1 MWFSFINIAMLA
13 GLATV
18 VLPVVAHL
26 LSKRRYDVVQWG
38 AMQFLQLGQRTRR
51 RIRLQDLLLLLLRML
66 LLACLVLAL
75 ARPYGQGAL
84 FAKLANR
91 TSRDIVFI
99 IDGSGS
105 MGWERPDGTPHA
117 AAIQWVHDALE
128 DLNPGD
134 TVAVI
139 DARFRNRWL
148 VHPATSNTARV
159 RTALDQIPAPT
170 GTSNLIEALLEAV
183 RLLATTENTTR
194 EVILLTDG
202 QALPWQID
210 DEFGF
215 QRIDDLLSQPDIVP
229 SVAVVNLSDSEDE
242 RANCSVGKIELSREL
257 TVPGFPIRF
266 RTTIRQ
272 SGGRATQK
280 EVALAVNGQPAP
292 ESTRGV
298 SLLPNGEAVLEFEH
312 VFPVE
317 GFFRVSLAIEADQL
331 PQDDLSEAIVV
342 VEDGVPVLLVD
353 GEPKVDETQTET
365 FFLASAFSASGDE
378 SKWVKATT
386 VPPAGLTAEALA
398 QSRVVFLCN
407 VTQLT
412 RQQQL
417 ALVDFVVAGG
427 GVVFAPGG
435 ITNSAHWNQF
445 TLADTQPFLPAELVT
460 IETAADDPDDKLTIE
475 SLSLESPW
483 LEGFKQES
491 GVDLWTSRFSRYWEL
506 KPYTSTPQPAGDVT
520 EDTASQNIVAAR
532 LVNGKPFLVS
542 KQLGSGTILQLAA
555 PLDADWSTLPARNDF
570 VPFVHEMVFRLSSFH
585 APHNVEVGMPLQI
598 ELDDEERARDFFVDG
613 PGVSQAI
620 PESNSSGRKR
630 LAVFTETAIPGRY
643 HFEKK
648 NAPQPQQIPF
658 IVTDDRQEADLT
670 PLDALGWETL
680 LANDRMQPINE
691 MSELTRQIQSK
702 HSQTELWWLVL
713 LILLILLTCEVAL
726 TRKMLREGHAE
737 LTELSLQ
744 ETAHA

>member
-1 MWFSFINIAMLA
+1 MLA

-26 LSKRRYDVVQWG
+26 LSKRRYDVVDWG

-51 RIRLQDLLLLLLRML
+51 RIRLQDLLLLFLRML
-66 LLACLVLAL
+66 LLACLVFAL
-75 ARPYGQGAL
+75 ARPYGQGAI

-105 MGWERPDGTPHA
+105 MGWEGPDGTPHA

-148 VHPATSNTARV
+148 VHPATSSTARV
-159 RTALDQIPAPT
+159 RAALDQIPAPT
-170 GTSNLIEALLEAV
+170 GTSNLVEAVLEAV
-183 RLLATTENTTR
+183 RLLATTQNTTR

-215 QRIDDLLSQPDIVP
+215 QRIDDLLSQPDVIP
-229 SVAVVNLSDSEDE
+229 SIAVVNLSDSPDE
-242 RANCSVGKIELSREL
+242 RANCSVGNIELSREL

-272 SGGRATQK
+272 SGGLAAQK
-280 EVALAVNGQPAP
+280 EVSLAVNGQPAP
-292 ESTRGV
+292 ESTRNV
-298 SLLPNGEAVLEFEH
+298 SLLPNGEAVLEFEQ
-312 VFPVE
+312 VFPVK
-317 GFFRVSLAIEADQL
+317 GFYRVSLAIEADQL
-331 PQDDLSEAIVV
+331 PQDDFSEAIVV

-353 GEPKVDETQTET
+353 GDPKIDETQTET
-365 FFLASAFSASGDE
+365 FFLASAFSASGE
-378 SKWVKATT
+378 EAKWVKATT
-386 VPPAGLTAEALA
+386 VPPGGFTTEALA

-407 VTQLT
+407 VPELT

-427 GVVFAPGG
+427 GVVFAPGE
-435 ITNSAHWNQF
+435 ITNPAHWNQF
-445 TLADTQPFLPAELVT
+445 LLTDAQPFLPAELLT
-460 IETAADDPDDKLTIE
+460 IETAVDDPDNSLTID

-483 LEGFKQES
+483 LAGFKKET

-506 KPYTSTPQPAGDVT
+506 KPFVETSQPAGNAT
-520 EDTASQNIVAAR
+520 EHPTLQNTVVAR

-542 KQLGSGTILQLAA
+542 KQLGDGTILQLAA

-598 ELDDEERARDFFVDG
+598 ELEDEERARDFSVDG
-613 PGVSQAI
+613 PGISQAI
-620 PESNSSGRKR
+620 PESNRSGRKR
-630 LAVFTETAIPGRY
+630 LAVFSETAIPGRY

-648 NAPQPQQIPF
+648 SAPLPQQIPF
-658 IVTDDRQEADLT
+658 IVSDDRKEADLT
-670 PLDALGWETL
+670 PLDDLGWETL
-680 LANDRMQPINE
+680 LANDRMQLINE
-691 MSELTRQIQSK
+691 MGDLTRQIQSK

-713 LILLILLTCEVAL
+713 LMLLILLTCEVAL
-726 TRKMLREGHAE
+726 TRKMLREGHAD
-737 LTELSLQ
+737 LTELPPQ
-744 ETAHA
+744 ELAHS